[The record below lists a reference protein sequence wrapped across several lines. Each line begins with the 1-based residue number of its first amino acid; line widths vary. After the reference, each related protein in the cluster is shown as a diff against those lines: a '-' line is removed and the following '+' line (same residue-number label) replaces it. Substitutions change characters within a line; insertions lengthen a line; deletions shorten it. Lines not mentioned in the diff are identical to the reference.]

1 MFGGMKLRPEHWSV
15 NWSGRSGS
23 AHSADLCFIRYVFFG
38 WTVAAC
44 ALRRALHLRAFY
56 NDFPIRSEPAAM
68 RWRLA
73 LCRVAR
79 ANGK

>member
-1 MFGGMKLRPEHWSV
+1 MLGGIETEARASVSELERTQRQCALR
-15 NWSGRSGS
+15 
-23 AHSADLCFIRYVFFG
+23 FFG

-44 ALRRALHLRAFY
+44 VLRRALHLRAFY